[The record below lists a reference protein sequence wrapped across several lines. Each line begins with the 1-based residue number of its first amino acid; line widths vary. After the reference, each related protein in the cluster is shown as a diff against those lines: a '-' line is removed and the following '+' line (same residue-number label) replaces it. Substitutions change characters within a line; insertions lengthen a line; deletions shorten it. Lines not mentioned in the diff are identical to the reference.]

1 MLNKKNGQIA
11 ETITWIVATVIII
24 LILAASLLIS
34 SLSIGNKKDIGFVKT
49 TDTLASKSLFSYLL
63 TKDAEGIAIYGQ
75 LKNQENL
82 NEFNGNLGKTI
93 FEEFYGGEYVNV
105 WLGII
110 NTQSFKGEK
119 NDYFGE
125 KPADTKFENTKVE
138 STSAKATELIK
149 INNDKAIQVV
159 LSHK

>member
-1 MLNKKNGQIA
+1 MLNRKNGQIG

-24 LILAASLLIS
+24 LILAVSLLVS
-34 SLSIGNKKDIGFVKT
+34 SLSIGNTKDIRFFKEN
-49 TDTLASKSLFSYLL
+49 DPLASKSLFSYLL
-63 TKDAEGIAIYGQ
+63 TKDQQGKTIYEN
-75 LKNQENL
+75 LTKQENL
-82 NEFNGNLGKTI
+82 DEFNGNLGKTI
-93 FEEFYGGEYVNV
+93 FEEFYGREYENV

-110 NTQSFKGEK
+110 NIQSFAGKE

-138 STSAKATELIK
+138 SASTKATEFIK
-149 INNDKAIQVV
+149 LNDNKAIQIV